1 MTANVS
7 MRWACEHCPYPITL
21 RVPVTVECGAQR
33 PDLHVDL
40 NRGDV
45 ILALVAHAKQHR

>member
-7 MRWACEHCPYPITL
+7 MRWACERCPGPITI
-21 RVPVTVECGAQR
+21 RVPVTVEAGDHR

-45 ILALVAHAKQHR
+45 ILALVAHAKQHQ